1 MPNPSMDHFRLRPIS
16 EQDIDQ
22 VVKDAGGKRA
32 HPDADRREQI
42 GADYVL
48 GNCVIELKALDDEG
62 LAKPERQ
69 AKLASLFRPLN
80 LEKPVVVLD
89 RESLSLAEQRNLDR
103 ILEGPIKT
111 SISKARKQLK
121 QSRLEHKCATTSII
135 WFINNGYTALDHDA
149 LLKLIAHRVRN
160 DTSEVDGVI
169 VSGCYFHSDSF
180 DSLFLWPFEYV
191 PINLDKPFPDCD
203 SLHRA
208 WDNLATQHMTALMQ
222 QVPGKQEIK
231 GPVVDTQFDIDGI
244 TYVKPAPPIG
254 GKSNFF
260 RNGRPRLNSTGI
272 TTSPPVG
279 LIFGDLSLGQWTKF
293 RANMPEVQWLRMS
306 YEDWKLAKANA
317 AKQETNRIIFIA
329 IPVTWDAWIKWVSR
343 SEDHESLTAHH
354 YATAI
359 FQDKINSLINEA
371 RNIDEEKV
379 LLNKYML
386 IVTEEIGQDQGNDIS
401 HAAIVTEH
409 PDGTQDFE
417 EIFYNQ
423 RLFHEYAMT
432 LGSAHAIAQGVDVVR
447 WRKNKTYA
455 WR

>member
-1 MPNPSMDHFRLRPIS
+1 MPNPFMDHFRLRPIS
-16 EQDIDQ
+16 EPDIDQ
-22 VVKDAGGKRA
+22 VVENSGGKRA

-69 AKLASLFRPLN
+69 AKLAALFRPLN
-80 LEKPVVVLD
+80 SSKPVVVLD
-89 RESLSLAEQRNLDR
+89 RDSLPPPEQRNFDR

-111 SISKARKQLK
+111 AISKAKKQLK
-121 QSRLEHKCATTSII
+121 QSRLEHEGTTTSII

-160 DTSEVDGVI
+160 DTNEVDGVI

-180 DSLFLWPFEYV
+180 DSFFLWPFEYV
-191 PINLDKPFPDCD
+191 PINLEKPFPEYDD
-203 SLHRA
+203 LHRA
-208 WDNLATQHMTALMQ
+208 WNDLATKGMTAIMQ
-222 QVPGKQEIK
+222 QAPGKQEVK
-231 GPVVDTQFDIDGI
+231 GPVVDTQFDIDNV

-260 RNGRPRLNSTGI
+260 SNGRPRLNSTGI
-272 TTSPPVG
+272 TTSPSVG
-279 LIFGDLSLGQWTKF
+279 LVFGDLSLEQWTKF
-293 RANMPEVQWLRMS
+293 RENLPDAQWILAN
-306 YEDWKLAKANA
+306 YEDWNLTRADAI
-317 AKQETNRIIFIA
+317 KQATNRRVFIS
-329 IPVTWDAWIKWVSR
+329 IHVTWDAWLDWDGQSA
-343 SEDHESLTAHH
+343 DHQNLTTHH
-354 YATAI
+354 YATHI
-359 FQDKINSLINEA
+359 FQEKISKLLNEA
-371 RNIDEEKV
+371 KDIDGEKI
-379 LLNKYML
+379 LPNRYML

-401 HAAIVTEH
+401 HAAIVVEN

-417 EIFYNQ
+417 EVFSDQ

-432 LGSAHAIAQGVDVVR
+432 LGCAHAIARGVEVVR
-447 WRKNKTYA
+447 WRKNRAFA